1 MTFEEWWKRNACKDI
16 LHCEKCKLV
25 TNCATVERLCHDAWE
40 ASQLQSKDEIDA
52 LTKERNKWIKRCDTG
67 VKKAW
72 NAAQPKWTLCKDRLP
87 KEKDGKV
94 ITTHETDASFYS
106 HEIKVIRVYVKL
118 ETQNPFNE
126 TRIDN
131 FCLSTNKFEKYE
143 DLVIAWMP
151 LPEAPA
157 EINSGFNKQGANI

>member
-1 MTFEEWWKRNACKDI
+1 MTFKEWWK
-16 LHCEKCKLV
+16 EKALKMIVL
-25 TNCATVERLCHDAWE
+25 NYGAEEIAHDAW
-40 ASQLQSKDEIDA
+40 Q
-52 LTKERNKWIKRCDTG
+52 
-67 VKKAW
+67 
-72 NAAQPKWTLCKDRLP
+72 AAQPKWTYCKDGMP

-157 EINSGFNKQGANI
+157 EINSGFNKQGVHI